1 MVKACLLTHAY
12 DTVIR
17 YSFFYDV
24 LTRFKIFKGASTQN
38 DNISASPMC
47 GAYHDTTMC
56 TVTLSSGVRELNFDL
71 ILYLFSTLLFL
82 SLSVS
87 Y

>member
-1 MVKACLLTHAY
+1 MMVKACLLTHTY

-17 YSFFYDV
+17 YSLFYDV

-47 GAYHDTTMC
+47 GAYHIQLC
-56 TVTLSSGVRELNFDL
+56 VQSH
-71 ILYLFSTLLFL
+71 FSVGLEK
-82 SLSVS
+82 
-87 Y
+87 